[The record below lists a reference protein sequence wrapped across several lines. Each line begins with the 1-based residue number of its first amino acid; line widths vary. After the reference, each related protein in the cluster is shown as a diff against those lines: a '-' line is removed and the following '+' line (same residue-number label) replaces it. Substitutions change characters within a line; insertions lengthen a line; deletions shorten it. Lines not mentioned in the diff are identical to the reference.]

1 MKTISIETSNT
12 MTRIII
18 SHARLQSRRL
28 SKNPDEPEL
37 KKHYEEEQTEI
48 RADIE
53 KELREEHGDALSEE
67 EIREYI
73 ADQMQP
79 MDSTEEDIYYGR
91 SGISFIDMSLHDVTN
106 VEIHV
111 SRIETEKHETRTQ
124 IRLML
129 LGGPYGPLCILEDSV
144 NNMTDQNVL
153 REGIGHILNTIAA
166 VLPYETSLSAR
177 MKSAL
182 DRMDADLMICSLMDT
197 STLEKAT
204 TQEPREASSSSCV

>member
-1 MKTISIETSNT
+1 MKTISIESSNT
-12 MTRIII
+12 MTRIVI

-37 KKHYEEEQTEI
+37 KKQYEEEQTEI

-53 KELREEHGDALSEE
+53 KDLREEHGDALSEE
-67 EIREYI
+67 EIQEYI

-106 VEIHV
+106 VEIQV
-111 SRIETEKHETRTQ
+111 TKTESNETR

-177 MKSAL
+177 MKGAL
-182 DRMDADLMICSLMDT
+182 DRMDAGLMICSLMDT